1 MIFVERKQEPPDFDQ
16 RVRKPGRRFLRNT
29 PKPTHREFSKHSYW
43 RRVVQDLHDAY
54 DSICAYTCHW
64 IARDTGWGSVEHFVS
79 KSAQPALA
87 YEWNNFRLVC
97 GRMNG
102 RKGSHDDVLD
112 PFEIRELT
120 FVIRFPSLQVGVA
133 GGISD
138 ELREATVRTVARLG
152 LNDEVCISSRLAY
165 LRSYCNGETSL
176 DYLRRRA
183 PFIHREI
190 VRQGLET
197 KICEMMRFSG
207 AAQRDRVGSR

>member
-1 MIFVERKQEPPDFDQ
+1 MIFVERKPEPPDFDR
-16 RVRKPGRRFLRNT
+16 RVRRPGRRFLRNT
-29 PKPTHREFSKHSYW
+29 PRPTSREFSGHSYW
-43 RRVVQDLHDAY
+43 RSIAGDLHDAY
-54 DSICAYTCHW
+54 DGVCAYTCHW
-64 IARDTGWGSVEHFVS
+64 IARDTGWGSVEHFVP

-102 RKGSHDDVLD
+102 RKGSHGDVLD
-112 PFEIRELT
+112 PFRIANLT
-120 FVIRFPSLQVGVA
+120 FVIRFPSLQVGAA

-138 ELREATVRTVARLG
+138 ELREAAARTIARLR

-165 LRSYCNGETSL
+165 LRSYCDGETSL
-176 DYLRRRA
+176 EYLRRRA

-197 KICEMMRFSG
+197 KIREMMRFPEPTRHERG
-207 AAQRDRVGSR
+207 